1 MASLSTLITKPKH
14 GKIMPIP
21 RFFAIGAIL
30 LMVTMPLLS
39 CTDKT
44 PANLGI
50 SESKLTPCPK
60 SLNCVSSDARDSKH
74 NIPPLQLIMPP
85 SEAFQIARKLVL
97 DLPRTH
103 IVNETTD
110 YLHAEC
116 RSALFGFVDDL
127 ELHLRPTEGI
137 IAIRSAARL
146 GYSDFGVNRRRV
158 ESLRDSLISQGV
170 VR

>member
-1 MASLSTLITKPKH
+1 
-14 GKIMPIP
+14 MPIP
-21 RFFAIGAIL
+21 RFFAIGAML
-30 LMVTMPLLS
+30 LLVTMPLLS
-39 CTDKT
+39 CTDNT

-50 SESKLTPCPK
+50 SDSELTPCPK
-60 SLNCVSSDARDSKH
+60 SPNCVSSDARDSKH
-74 NIPPLQLIMPP
+74 NIPPLQLIVPP
-85 SEAFQIARKLVL
+85 SEAFQVARELVL
-97 DLPRTH
+97 KLPRTR

-127 ELHLRPTEGI
+127 ELHLRPAEGI

-170 VR
+170 VQ